1 MHRKEREGRE
11 RGEVRTGK
19 KRKKEKRETFCL
31 TRTYWSRNI
40 WFGIQN

>member
-19 KRKKEKRETFCL
+19 KREKRETFCL
-31 TRTYWSRNI
+31 TRTYWSSNI
-40 WFGIQN
+40 